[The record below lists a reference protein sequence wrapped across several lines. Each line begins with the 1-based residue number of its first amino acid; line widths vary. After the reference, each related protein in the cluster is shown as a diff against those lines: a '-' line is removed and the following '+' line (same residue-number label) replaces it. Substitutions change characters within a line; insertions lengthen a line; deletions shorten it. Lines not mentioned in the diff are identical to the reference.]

1 MLKGEEVMVFE
12 SWNVRWSRGGDGE
25 VVERGGSWFWGLSAR
40 ETNKG
45 FEAGSLCLLL
55 EGDLREKGFSFLL
68 MSLVELT

>member
-12 SWNVRWSRGGDGE
+12 SWKVRLSRDGAGE
-25 VVERGGSWFWGLSAR
+25 VKRGGSWFCGLSAR

-45 FEAGSLCLLL
+45 FEAGSLCVLL